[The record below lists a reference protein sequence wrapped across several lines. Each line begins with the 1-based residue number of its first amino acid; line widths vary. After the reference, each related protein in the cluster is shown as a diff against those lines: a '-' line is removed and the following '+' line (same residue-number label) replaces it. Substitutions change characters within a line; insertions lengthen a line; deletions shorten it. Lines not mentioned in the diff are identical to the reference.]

1 MGGGRGGNGQVDL
14 SVAASLDRIDRL
26 LEHWQVRETAQEALR
41 GRPGVT
47 EAYAL
52 TIWGLAAHAHAQVRI
67 VSELGVTGIVLAPL
81 VRTPFECALTAQ
93 WIIKRGPKAL
103 PAFLNEGA
111 RQRLNLGKS
120 MHDAGWAGMTPEIID
135 DLAAE
140 RLPLEDLDAQARQFH
155 AIVQDFRIGQVL
167 YVIYRVLSG
176 FSHASTTLV
185 DTYVREDVG
194 APAGISLRREAE
206 PHGVGSW
213 EYVLVWIL
221 VWSGRALDWV
231 THGSPSRHFYGEMA
245 REAGMPG
252 DMLALTD
259 AAEALAF
266 ADRHQASRR
275 RRSGSGRR

>member
-1 MGGGRGGNGQVDL
+1 MSAGGDPGSGQPDL
-14 SVAASLDRIDRL
+14 STAASLDRVDRL
-26 LEHWQVRETAQEALR
+26 LDHWETHETAQEALR

-52 TIWGLAAHAHAQVRI
+52 TIWGLAAHAHAQARI
-67 VSELGVTGIVLAPL
+67 VRGLGASGIALAPL

-111 RQRLNLGKS
+111 RQRVNLGKS
-120 MHDAGWAGMTPEIID
+120 MHDAGWAGMTPEIIEG
-135 DLAAE
+135 LEAE
-140 RLPLEDLDAQARQFH
+140 RLPPDDLDAQARQFH
-155 AIVQDFRIGQVL
+155 AIVHDFRPGQAL

-185 DTYVREDVG
+185 DTYVHEDAG

-213 EYVLVWIL
+213 EYVLVWTL

-231 THGSPSRHFYGEMA
+231 THRSPSRHFYGRIA

-252 DMLALTD
+252 DMLTLTE

-266 ADRHQASRR
+266 ADRHRASQRP
-275 RRSGSGRR
+275 RSSRP